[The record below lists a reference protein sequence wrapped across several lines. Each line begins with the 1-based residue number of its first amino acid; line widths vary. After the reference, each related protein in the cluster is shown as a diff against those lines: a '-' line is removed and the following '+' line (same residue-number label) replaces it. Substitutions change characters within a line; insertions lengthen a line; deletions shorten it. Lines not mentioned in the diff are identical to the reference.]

1 MGRKNKAYYKDLHQ
15 QAYERLHGMLSF
27 GESKKEAVANGTNQE
42 KDLFL
47 QYLQSVLEAH
57 EVFPEIRPGEIP
69 QMHHTQEGQEVRE

>member
-42 KDLFL
+42 KIF
-47 QYLQSVLEAH
+47 S
-57 EVFPEIRPGEIP
+57 FNTGEIP
-69 QMHHTQEGQEVRE
+69 QLHHTQDGQEVRE

>member
-42 KDLFL
+42 KIFSFRRTLGEKTLTVICNFSGSERFL
-47 QYLQSVLEAH
+47 SRS
-57 EVFPEIRPGEIP
+57 IS
-69 QMHHTQEGQEVRE
+69 